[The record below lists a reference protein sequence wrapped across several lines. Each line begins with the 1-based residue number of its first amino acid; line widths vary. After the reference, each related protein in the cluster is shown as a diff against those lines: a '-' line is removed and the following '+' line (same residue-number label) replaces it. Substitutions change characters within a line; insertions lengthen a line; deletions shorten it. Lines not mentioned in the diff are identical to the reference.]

1 MLKALLNN
9 LPPNNLLLKRLKKRL
24 KLLLENWR
32 SYSKHLLVESQA
44 TSMLDDILSSTHAS
58 GRTIPS
64 QLAGASSLGESEGLQ
79 LANEIASS
87 LESVGIRQTLV
98 DAGDWRGGPRSDR
111 VLDDEEKKRLQ
122 DITAM
127 IKGSIELFTG
137 ASVST
142 VREPEEFD
150 PDRDKPSNATHA
162 AWTAVKVDYEVANVI
177 LSAIARGPYARM
189 SGEVSVPIYRGMA
202 LPVAVARALKV
213 GDVFGRDLSSWT
225 KSQNQA
231 VKFARGEMI
240 HTDLLGKLSVLFE
253 IKKPKTGGQIED
265 YSEYRSEQEVIRSRQ
280 VRISKI
286 TEREGRYTRSG
297 PSISIVYE
305 CEEI

>member
-1 MLKALLNN
+1 
-9 LPPNNLLLKRLKKRL
+9 
-24 KLLLENWR
+24 
-32 SYSKHLLVESQA
+32 
-44 TSMLDDILSSTHAS
+44 MLDDILSSTHAS

-142 VREPEEFD
+142 VREPEGFD
-150 PDRDKPSNATHA
+150 PTRDQMFDDT
-162 AWTAVKVDYEVANVI
+162 TKVNYEVANVI

-265 YSEYRSEQEVIRSRQ
+265 YSEFRSEQEVIRSRQ

>member
-1 MLKALLNN
+1 M
-9 LPPNNLLLKRLKKRL
+9 

-32 SYSKHLLVESQA
+32 SYSKHLLLESQA
-44 TSMLDDILSSTHAS
+44 TSILDDLLSATHAS
-58 GRTIPS
+58 GRPIPS
-64 QLAGASSLGESEGLQ
+64 QLAGTGNLGENESLQ

-87 LESVGIRQTLV
+87 LESSGISQTLI
-98 DAGDWRGGPRSDR
+98 DAGHHFHGPRSDR

-142 VREPEEFD
+142 VREPESFD
-150 PDRDKPSNATHA
+150 PDRDIAPNASRA
-162 AWTAVKVDYEVANVI
+162 DVTAVKVDYEVANVI
-177 LSAIARGPYARM
+177 LSAISKGPYAR
-189 SGEVSVPIYRGMA
+189 SSSEVSKPIYRGLA

-225 KSQNQA
+225 RDQNQA
-231 VKFARGEMI
+231 IKFAN
-240 HTDLLGKLSVLFE
+240 LLIDPDGKLSVMFE
-253 IKKPKTGGQIED
+253 IKKPKRGGQIYD
-265 YSEYRSEQEVIRSRQ
+265 YSEYRNEMEVIRSGQ
-280 VRISKI
+280 VRITKI
-286 TEREGRYTRSG
+286 TEAEGRV
-297 PSISIVYE
+297 SIIYE